1 MLKRVYNGICAIR
14 KGDIAN
20 ADIDEIIRLG
30 LYAQSDLAKA
40 LESFYNKNG
49 VIRNCVL
56 STKDLSFYLK
66 CARLWMAGTDKDAVA
81 QLARRYY
88 EKHRPVILDVFGR
101 ADGGD
106 ISELAYG
113 MVKGSVISGYS
124 ALTVCSEKPVDIDLS
139 YIDDKSAVFTEL
151 TRSYFANTHGDWLL
165 VDFSDIVKPI
175 YRHRSAYVASID
187 ELCCSMAY
195 RAFMTDDEVFEPF
208 KENADSK
215 FIEKAIS
222 DFARTVKAKYGKN
235 IILRKTY
242 LPLNRLDIT
251 GRIRPFDDTEF
262 ISEKENLISRA
273 EEIFVKCTDCYII
286 DYESR
291 YLPVCADK
299 NADIS
304 ERMLESDFYKE
315 AAAAVDR
322 IISGTS
328 KKTVN
333 NVDIVGYLERC
344 ERIRK
349 DNPDMSVELSSEI
362 FGGASEIFM
371 TE

>member
-1 MLKRVYNGICAIR
+1 M
-14 KGDIAN
+14 
-20 ADIDEIIRLG
+20 
-30 LYAQSDLAKA
+30 
-40 LESFYNKNG
+40 
-49 VIRNCVL
+49 
-56 STKDLSFYLK
+56 
-66 CARLWMAGTDKDAVA
+66 
-81 QLARRYY
+81 
-88 EKHRPVILDVFGR
+88 
-101 ADGGD
+101 
-106 ISELAYG
+106 
-113 MVKGSVISGYS
+113 ISGYS
-124 ALTVCSEKPVDIDLS
+124 ALTVCSEKPADIDLS

-151 TRSYFANTHGDWLL
+151 TRSYFANAHGDWLL

-195 RAFMTDDEVFEPF
+195 RAFMTDDKVFEPF

-273 EEIFVKCTDCYII
+273 EEIFVKCTDCYTI

-315 AAAAVDR
+315 AASAVDR

-349 DNPDMSVELSSEI
+349 DNPDMSAELSSEI